1 MECTDATKKQV
12 FATFSA
18 ICKNLR
24 GIFPQRLGNFLTIF
38 ATVLAIVQPDG
49 DCHEGFCLAS
59 LCHSPRSCRTA
70 GLKLSEGFTKPLF
83 TIGALCCYAA
93 SFYFL
98 SVTLKSIP
106 VGVAYAIWSG
116 LGIVL
121 TTIVGYFLFAQK
133 LPMASVAGIVLIVA
147 GVGIMMASSGH

>member
-1 MECTDATKKQV
+1 MVIAMKA
-12 FATFSA
+12 FAWLLCA
-18 ICKNLR
+18 ILLEVV
-24 GIFPQRLGNFLTIF
+24 G
-38 ATVLAIVQPDG
+38 
-49 DCHEGFCLAS
+49 
-59 LCHSPRSCRTA
+59 TA

-121 TTIVGYFLFAQK
+121 TTIVGYF
-133 LPMASVAGIVLIVA
+133 
-147 GVGIMMASSGH
+147 

>member
-1 MECTDATKKQV
+1 MMIAMKA
-12 FATFSA
+12 FAWLLCA
-18 ICKNLR
+18 ILLEVV
-24 GIFPQRLGNFLTIF
+24 G
-38 ATVLAIVQPDG
+38 
-49 DCHEGFCLAS
+49 
-59 LCHSPRSCRTA
+59 TA

-98 SVTLKSIP
+98 SVSLKSIP
-106 VGVAYAIWSG
+106 MGVAYAIWSG

-133 LPMASVAGIVLIVA
+133 PPMASVAGIVLIVA
-147 GVGIMMASSGH
+147 DVGIMMASSGH

>member
-1 MECTDATKKQV
+1 MERTDASKKQV

-24 GIFPQRLGNFLTIF
+24 GIFPQRLGNVLTIF
-38 ATVLAIVQPDG
+38 ATVIAMKAFAWLLCAILLEVVG
-49 DCHEGFCLAS
+49 
-59 LCHSPRSCRTA
+59 TA

>member
-1 MECTDATKKQV
+1 MYRCHQETGVCHFFCNLQKLARDFPAASRQFLLPSLPSSNQMVIAMKA
-12 FATFSA
+12 FAWLLCA
-18 ICKNLR
+18 ILLEVV
-24 GIFPQRLGNFLTIF
+24 G
-38 ATVLAIVQPDG
+38 
-49 DCHEGFCLAS
+49 
-59 LCHSPRSCRTA
+59 TA